1 MQFVYGKSK
10 VKAAGVPVPE
20 PGDLA
25 FVSAKAGRN
34 QDETGRPGYAAHF
47 AEITLQRR
55 KNERKC

>member
-1 MQFVYGKSK
+1 
-10 VKAAGVPVPE
+10 
-20 PGDLA
+20 
-25 FVSAKAGRN
+25 VSAKAGRN